1 MRSKRLFLCE
11 RKLLKRRICF
21 LLGFRHAKIEKP
33 LHAAHGV
40 RGASADDVEVT
51 LLHRVGEGEDL
62 YIRAVDRRGVQQDRD
77 AKALGHQ
84 LQNEVGVLHL
94 VGDVPPVPDG
104 SKEAVY
110 RVALPAEPGIGHVGV
125 GEGFL

>member
-77 AKALGHQ
+77 AKALGC
-84 LQNEVGVLHL
+84 
-94 VGDVPPVPDG
+94 G
-104 SKEAVY
+104 SGTCSGCG
-110 RVALPAEPGIGHVGV
+110 R
-125 GEGFL
+125 

>member
-1 MRSKRLFLCE
+1 M
-11 RKLLKRRICF
+11 LKRRGRF
-21 LLGFRHAKIEKP
+21 PLGFRHAEIEEP

-40 RGASADDVEVT
+40 GGASADDVEVA

-62 YIRAVDRRGVQQDRD
+62 YIRAVDRRSVQQNRD
-77 AKALGHQ
+77 AKALGNQ

-94 VGDVPPVPDG
+94 VGDVPSVPDG
-104 SKEAVY
+104 SKEVVY

-125 GEGFL
+125 G